1 MIFLQ
6 EIGQIKNLKK
16 PDQKG
21 GQKIEQKNR
30 IKMGKRLHKKSNK
43 KSWTIN
49 RTKISDKKS
58 GNKSNKKMGQK
69 IRQKIG
75 QKIRQINRS
84 KNWAENRTKKSG
96 KKSDENSV
104 KKSGKKNRTE
114 KIRQRNLTK
123 NRTKEIGHLCSNPVR
138 TFFFWMGGGG
148 RLTLTVTDPKVPF
161 WLDSNFEGLVAL
173 KQVLLLGFRYRRGS
187 QLTMQAWCNGRNR
200 DMRLTEGTWVEFPSF
215 GMFYLFKRDLLI

>member
-1 MIFLQ
+1 
-6 EIGQIKNLKK
+6 
-16 PDQKG
+16 
-21 GQKIEQKNR
+21 
-30 IKMGKRLHKKSNK
+30 MGKRLDKKSDK
-43 KSWTIN
+43 KSWTKN

-96 KKSDENSV
+96 QKSDENSV

-138 TFFFWMGGGG
+138 TVFFLDGG
-148 RLTLTVTDPKVPF
+148 RGKAYIDGNWSESCMYVYLIGHSPLGLPF
-161 WLDSNFEGLVAL
+161 WLDSNFEGLIVL

-215 GMFYLFKRDLLI
+215 GMFYLFKRDFLI